1 MENKQKSRAKKD
13 GVVQAP
19 FVQKEHR
26 QKRVH
31 VWLLKEKK
39 FVVVL
44 YAFHE
49 LLGKAKGCIVL
60 YVGAKKIWAF
70 IHIIM

>member
-1 MENKQKSRAKKD
+1 MVLFKHHLFKKSIIKSVFMFGFER
-13 GVVQAP
+13 
-19 FVQKEHR
+19 
-26 QKRVH
+26 
-31 VWLLKEKK
+31 KK
-39 FVVVL
+39 FVVVAL
-44 YAFHE
+44 VALFHE

>member
-1 MENKQKSRAKKD
+1 MFGFER
-13 GVVQAP
+13 
-19 FVQKEHR
+19 
-26 QKRVH
+26 
-31 VWLLKEKK
+31 KK
-39 FVVVL
+39 FVVVAL
-44 YAFHE
+44 FHE